1 MACEINSG
9 DELAST
15 ELIFGGVLTQLTPEE
30 AVAVLSA
37 LVFQAS
43 IKILPTR
50 SVHYHSPAISV
61 SALPLVSICA
71 SMSDIRRAEVRQLP
85 FQHYQKPTEQCR
97 PGVPLSHLPSLVFQG
112 RHVTAGPQ
120 PLPLP
125 HFPLSSIGQIQGRNF
140 PQQKPRKNG
149 SCNDA
154 HSLPKL
160 ASDQVSSPTQ
170 LDSSHVGV
178 LCLLSDQIRPSHVRS
193 DQVRSDQHR
202 QASCRHTT
210 DVGSPSVCAADCLT
224 MCVNKRRAT
233 WRQLLPHRLS
243 VLLTVSSCL
252 FNRRRATWR
261 QLLPH
266 CLSVLLTFSSRLSTG
281 EERRGGSCC
290 HTSTV

>member
-50 SVHYHSPAISV
+50 SVPYHSPAISV
-61 SALPLVSICA
+61 SALPLVSSCA

-125 HFPLSSIGQIQGRNF
+125 HFPLSSIGKIQGRNF

-233 WRQLLPHRLS
+233 WRQLLPHCLS
-243 VLLTVSSCL
+243 VLLTVSSC
-252 FNRRRATWR
+252 
-261 QLLPH
+261 
-266 CLSVLLTFSSRLSTG
+266 LSTG

-290 HTSTV
+290 HTVCLCC